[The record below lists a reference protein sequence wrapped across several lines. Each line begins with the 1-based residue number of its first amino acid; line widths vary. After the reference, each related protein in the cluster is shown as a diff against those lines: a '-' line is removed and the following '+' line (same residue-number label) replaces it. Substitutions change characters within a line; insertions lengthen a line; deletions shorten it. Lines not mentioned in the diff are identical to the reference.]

1 MGNVLYFCTC
11 PNFGL
16 CAPVGKSKKI
26 STKEAMQ
33 FTGRYEARMDAKG
46 RLFFPADFRRAFGEE
61 AVRVVLRR
69 DVFQPCL
76 VVYPYDVWAAELQ
89 YLRSRLN
96 RWNPEEAMLLRQF
109 MADADVLELDANGRF
124 IVPKHFRELCGEE
137 RHVVFLGLDD
147 RIEIWDAA
155 LMAKPFIEGDTF
167 ARKIS
172 ALLAPDRVDES
183 AHE

>member
-1 MGNVLYFCTC
+1 
-11 PNFGL
+11 
-16 CAPVGKSKKI
+16 
-26 STKEAMQ
+26 MQ

-124 IVPKHFRELCGEE
+124 IVPKQFRELCGEE

-147 RIEIWDAA
+147 RIELWEAA
-155 LMAKPFIEGDTF
+155 RVARPFIESETF
-167 ARKIS
+167 AQKIS
-172 ALLAPDRVDES
+172 AALTPSQGNAPTNE
-183 AHE
+183 